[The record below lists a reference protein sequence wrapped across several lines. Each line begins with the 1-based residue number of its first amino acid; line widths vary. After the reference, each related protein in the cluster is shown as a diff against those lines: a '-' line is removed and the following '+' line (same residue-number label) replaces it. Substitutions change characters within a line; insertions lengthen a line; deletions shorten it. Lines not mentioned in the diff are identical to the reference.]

1 MATGSSTD
9 TDAVCA
15 LVAALGSLSPAVDD
29 ADRID
34 RVRLFEEL
42 KAAAAAAQVVEA
54 RDFEVS
60 QRAQQAIV
68 GVPVKQQGRG
78 IAAQIGLARRIS
90 PWAAQRY
97 LGWATI
103 LPTELPHT
111 FAALQAG
118 RITEWRATLIAR
130 ETIWLSRQD
139 RETVD
144 AELAPQLEA
153 WSDRRV
159 EAETRKA
166 GYRLDPQGFLARVR
180 GADKDRRVNMRPVPD
195 AMARLTALLPVAQG
209 VATYQALCQ
218 AADTTTT
225 AGGDE
230 RGRGQIMADTL
241 VERITGQTTATA
253 VPVEIELIMTDTT
266 LFTPDTTNTD
276 DLDADADADLDLD
289 VEDVEGGADDEPGLL
304 VGFGPIPAGLA
315 RELAL
320 GCEGDT
326 VRRRIRRLFLHPSTR
341 QLAAMEST
349 SRLFTDNER
358 RFIRLRDHGTCR
370 TPWCGAPI
378 RHTDHIRAHGQGGRT
393 DVGNGQGLC
402 EACNYAKQAPGWRAG
417 ATTNG
422 TIITETPTGQH
433 YRSQQ
438 PDPPGRTSVVFAT
451 QVRVVDLVYHSTHP
465 RRAA

>member
-1 MATGSSTD
+1 MFDNRRMAAGSSADTD
-9 TDAVCA
+9 TVRA
-15 LVAALGSLSPAVDD
+15 LVAALNSLSPAVDD
-29 ADRID
+29 GDRID

-42 KAAAAAAQVVEA
+42 KAVAAAAQAVES

-60 QRAQQAIV
+60 QRAQQAID

-180 GADKDRRVNMRPVPD
+180 GADKDRRVTMRPAPD

-209 VATYQALCQ
+209 VATY
-218 AADTTTT
+218 
-225 AGGDE
+225 
-230 RGRGQIMADTL
+230 
-241 VERITGQTTATA
+241 
-253 VPVEIELIMTDTT
+253 
-266 LFTPDTTNTD
+266 
-276 DLDADADADLDLD
+276 
-289 VEDVEGGADDEPGLL
+289 
-304 VGFGPIPAGLA
+304 
-315 RELAL
+315 
-320 GCEGDT
+320 
-326 VRRRIRRLFLHPSTR
+326 
-341 QLAAMEST
+341 
-349 SRLFTDNER
+349 
-358 RFIRLRDHGTCR
+358 
-370 TPWCGAPI
+370 
-378 RHTDHIRAHGQGGRT
+378 
-393 DVGNGQGLC
+393 
-402 EACNYAKQAPGWRAG
+402 
-417 ATTNG
+417 
-422 TIITETPTGQH
+422 
-433 YRSQQ
+433 
-438 PDPPGRTSVVFAT
+438 
-451 QVRVVDLVYHSTHP
+451 
-465 RRAA
+465 